1 VIAYTVLGARRGKAA
16 VLEVCRQIL
25 ENVRVHR
32 FDRDSIMLGR
42 RKSGSTHY
50 PSGLL

>member
-1 VIAYTVLGARRGKAA
+1 MSGFMKDVG
-16 VLEVCRQIL
+16 
-25 ENVRVHR
+25 HR